1 MREEKIVVIKN
12 KEVAGIKNKEV
23 VGINQKTILKSVKK
37 SGQVIART
45 IRLDACIADITWTDG
60 KYEYALTLDNNLNPL
75 SRHQVKSNAALKGLS
90 IDVITYLPHFHLTVQ
105 KKQTKKEKES
115 GAPRQYISVSY
126 KVEYI
131 LNVLYDGVDVNV
143 GQLEENSF
151 MIYPKYEAKPTDPI
165 YQELDQA
172 HQAQYSI
179 LKDVLVEVMEL
190 DLVSRF

>member
-12 KEVAGIKNKEV
+12 KEVI
-23 VGINQKTILKSVKK
+23 GINQKTILKSVKK

-45 IRLDACIADITWTDG
+45 IRLDAGIKDITWTDG
-60 KYEYALTLDNNLNPL
+60 DYEYALTLDNDLNPV
-75 SRHQVKSNAALKGLS
+75 SRHEVKSKAALKGLS

-115 GAPRQYISVSY
+115 GAPRKYIAVSY

-131 LNVLYDGVDVNV
+131 LNVLYNGVDVNV
-143 GQLEENSF
+143 GQLEEHSF

>member
-1 MREEKIVVIKN
+1 M
-12 KEVAGIKNKEV
+12 GIKNKEV
-23 VGINQKTILKSVKK
+23 VGIKDKEVVGINHKTILKSVKK

-45 IRLDACIADITWTDG
+45 IRLDARIKDITWTDG
-60 KYEYALTLDNNLNPL
+60 DYEY
-75 SRHQVKSNAALKGLS
+75 AALKGLS

-105 KKQTKKEKES
+105 KKQTKKEKAS
-115 GAPRQYISVSY
+115 GAPRKYIAVSY

-179 LKDVLVEVMEL
+179 LKGALIEVMEL